1 MANGAS
7 KQLRKRRV
15 VETYQERQMSNEKD
29 LWDFIHALDEDEG
42 IRVEGDLDNHIGGGF
57 IFVGYYRG
65 SYCVNICDRVWN
77 EKLSKY
83 VAGGKDEWY
92 YYDTAEAAYKFTLKQ
107 ARRPI
112 RAWLY

>member
-1 MANGAS
+1 MAKLGKS
-7 KQLRKRRV
+7 RIL
-15 VETYQERQMSNEKD
+15 ETYQERPISSEQD

-77 EKLSKY
+77 EKPRKY

-92 YYDTAEAAYKFTLKQ
+92 YFETAKAAHAFTLKH

-112 RAWLY
+112 HAWLY